1 MTYPADVVIVSGA
14 YMVRQRSRRRLA
26 RSPQMHATFWPPSL
40 ISLAGF
46 LSKPACRSE
55 IMHTSKACAFFERAI
70 ISLVMTFGGRLLDGR
85 GGVRLFLLG
94 FAA

>member
-1 MTYPADVVIVSGA
+1 MTYPADVVIRSGA
-14 YMVRQRSRRRLA
+14 YVVRQRSRERLA

-55 IMHTSKACAFFERAI
+55 IMHTSKTSAFFQRAI

-85 GGVRLFLLG
+85 GVRLFLLG

>member
-1 MTYPADVVIVSGA
+1 MTYPADVVIASGA

-26 RSPQMHATFWPPSL
+26 RPPQMHATFWPPYL

-46 LSKPACRSE
+46 LKNHACRSE
-55 IMHTSKACAFFERAI
+55 FMYTAKTSVFFQRAN

-85 GGVRLFLLG
+85 GVRLFLLG
-94 FAA
+94 FAV